1 MSTLLSKTLTSIAT
15 ALNTNPQ
22 TTRLALSALTA
33 GILAITVPK
42 AYRDYQT
49 FVSYG
54 PGGIP
59 NNAFGWLLVS
69 LLFNPIGRE
78 MLSTDVY
85 DRKINSGET
94 MSLLP
99 DIQPRK
105 GGRPIVGPHAVPQRQ
120 ISCIP
125 EADVREVC
133 ISFIHSSFLSI

>member
-1 MSTLLSKTLTSIAT
+1 M
-15 ALNTNPQ
+15 
-22 TTRLALSALTA
+22 
-33 GILAITVPK
+33 
-42 AYRDYQT
+42 
-49 FVSYG
+49 
-54 PGGIP
+54 
-59 NNAFGWLLVS
+59 S